1 MNVANSGQASV
12 PGPPGVHNP
21 SEVGTMVNSQ
31 DSYAQPV
38 AIAATHGVV
47 DVYQAYG
54 GAANGQTLH
63 VQVTYAENY
72 GTHQDPYSSAHT
84 SYYTHHNQ
92 KVLLKSLNVDLKEVS
107 PSSLLMDKVREVEGN
122 PDFSNKMS
130 GQLNNHQWLEK
141 LKKQIELLLEIIV
154 IFSKNV
160 LECEFKLMTLL
171 HINLIN
177 RLYNEMQRII
187 MGRRLSINLMNA
199 ANDLARVYI
208 VEPVSFFPFF
218 SG

>member
-1 MNVANSGQASV
+1 MVLQKKLWLRLHQDLGQDILEIQNLEHRWSLEREYNPHHHQHQHPPPSYLAPPPPPREYQPHTCHAPPVEYVTHAYPVPSHASGGVDMNVANSGQASV

-21 SEVGTMVNSQ
+21 RTMVNSQ

-72 GTHQDPYSSAHT
+72 
-84 SYYTHHNQ
+84 
-92 KVLLKSLNVDLKEVS
+92 VLLKSLNVDLKEVS

-141 LKKQIELLLEIIV
+141 LKKQSIILLI
-154 IFSKNV
+154 S
-160 LECEFKLMTLL
+160 
-171 HINLIN
+171 
-177 RLYNEMQRII
+177 
-187 MGRRLSINLMNA
+187 
-199 ANDLARVYI
+199 D
-208 VEPVSFFPFF
+208 
-218 SG
+218 